1 MSRSRGSYALA
12 VPGQPTSLLFD
23 LFVAGQQARTLLNRV
38 MAPAPLRPDQY
49 AVYSAILEYGP
60 ITPTELA
67 RLLGM
72 PLTTLLEYT
81 HPMEHQRHAQRLD
94 NARDQRSY
102 LLELTPSGRDVQ
114 RRTGVVF
121 EVASAGLLARLEV
134 PELEAR
140 QTLRAIADAAASANE
155 VLD

>member
-1 MSRSRGSYALA
+1 MSRCRGSYSAGVA
-12 VPGQPTSLLFD
+12 RQPTSLLFD
-23 LFVAGQQARTLLNRV
+23 LFVAGQQARTLLTRV
-38 MAPAPLRPDQY
+38 MAPAPLRADQY
-49 AVYSAILEYGP
+49 AVYSAVLEFGP

-72 PLTTLLEYT
+72 PLTSLLEFT
-81 HPMEHQRHAQRLD
+81 HPMEQQRHARRLE

-102 LLELTPSGRDVQ
+102 LLELTPSGRDVH

-134 PELEAR
+134 PEREAR
-140 QTLRAIADAAASANE
+140 RSLRAIADAAASANE
-155 VLD
+155 ALD

>member
-1 MSRSRGSYALA
+1 
-12 VPGQPTSLLFD
+12 VPRQPTSLLFD
-23 LFVAGQQARTLLNRV
+23 LFVAGQQARTLLTRV

-49 AVYSAILEYGP
+49 AVYSAVLEFGP

-81 HPMEHQRHAQRLD
+81 HPMEHQEHARRRL

-102 LLELTPSGRDVQ
+102 LLELTASGKEMH
-114 RRTGVVF
+114 RRTNVVF
-121 EVASAGLLARLEV
+121 EVASAGLLARLQV

-140 QTLRAIADAAASANE
+140 RTLRAIADAAAAANE
-155 VLD
+155 AVG

>member
-1 MSRSRGSYALA
+1 MAR
-12 VPGQPTSLLFD
+12 QPTSLLFD
-23 LFVAGQQARTLLNRV
+23 LFVAGQQARTLLTRV

-49 AVYSAILEYGP
+49 AVYSAVLEFGP

-81 HPMEHQRHAQRLD
+81 HPMEHQKHAKRLV
-94 NARDQRSY
+94 NARDHRSY
-102 LLELTPSGRDVQ
+102 LLELTTSGREVH
-114 RRTGVVF
+114 RRTNVVF

-140 QTLRAIADAAASANE
+140 RTLRAIADAAASANE
-155 VLD
+155 IVG